1 MSTHIHHVS
10 TQLEKYFKED
20 RHICYVCRHSKLLNV
35 QGGRLTKKVCRRRVD
50 EDMKTRRHIW
60 LVCRHITI
68 TVSTR
73 QREVLTFHDC
83 EYMQS
88 RRIRSHVDVG
98 ESHVDVH

>member
-1 MSTHIHHVS
+1 M
-10 TQLEKYFKED
+10 
-20 RHICYVCRHSKLLNV
+20 CRHSKLLNV

-68 TVSTR
+68 IVSTR

-88 RRIRSHVDVG
+88 RRIGSHVDVLQETPEG
-98 ESHVDVH
+98 VSAYQATEVDAISPV